1 MVIFVSGS
9 NRIDLN
15 MEFEDHFRQPFTEK
29 TRVKKIAVLM
39 LALLW
44 MGCGEDEA
52 EDDRA
57 TTIAA
62 LTGDATAGQTTYTQ
76 VCTVCHGADG
86 TGTASGNSLVES
98 SYSKADTIDII
109 LNGKGAMASYA
120 ALSDQEI
127 ANVTA
132 YSLQFQQ

>member
-1 MVIFVSGS
+1 M
-9 NRIDLN
+9 
-15 MEFEDHFRQPFTEK
+15 
-29 TRVKKIAVLM
+29 KKIAVMM
-39 LALLW
+39 LALVW
-44 MGCGEDEA
+44 IGCGEDTA
-52 EDDRA
+52 EEEDRA
-57 TTIAA
+57 TAIAA
-62 LTGDATAGQTTYTQ
+62 LTGDTAAGQTTYTQ
-76 VCTVCHGADG
+76 VCTVCHGPDG